1 MKCECGGADASG
13 CAESA
18 PNPWGAELRHGRD
31 YHDEVD
37 APSPHVNSL
46 RKKVRWAY
54 QVVIVTLQYVSK
66 SAAFFDL
73 DKTIIS
79 RSSLLAF
86 TRPFNDAGLI
96 SRKRMLK
103 NFIDQY
109 FFSNSG
115 ANHAQMEKMRQTLT
129 SMVTGWDVEQTKSVI
144 NDSLHS
150 AIDPMIYDEAAELI
164 EKHIRDGRDV
174 ILVSTSGREIVEPIG
189 RMLGATDVIATE
201 MEVVDGK
208 YTGKV
213 SYYAYAEKKAEA
225 VRASAEKNGYDLQK
239 SYAYSDSSTDIP
251 LLSIVG
257 FPCVVNPDRS
267 LRAHAESNN
276 WPVLHFT
283 RPVPLKQRF
292 AKVPPKP
299 ALAAAIGLGAIS
311 AIIYLA
317 NRKKKSAGGSEN
329 NVT

>member
-1 MKCECGGADASG
+1 M
-13 CAESA
+13 
-18 PNPWGAELRHGRD
+18 RHGRD
-31 YHDEVD
+31 YLDQSERSN
-37 APSPHVNSL
+37 ASRALLWEKP
-46 RKKVRWAY
+46 RWAY
-54 QVVIVTLQYVSK
+54 HLVIVTLPYVNK

-86 TRPFNDAGLI
+86 TKPFNQAGLI

-129 SMVTGWDVEQTKSVI
+129 SMVAGWDVEQTKSVI
-144 NDSLHS
+144 DESLHS

-189 RMLGATDVIATE
+189 KMLGATDVIATE

-225 VRASAEKNGYDLQK
+225 VRAIAENGYDLQK
-239 SYAYSDSSTDIP
+239 SFAYSDSSTDIP

>member
-1 MKCECGGADASG
+1 M
-13 CAESA
+13 
-18 PNPWGAELRHGRD
+18 
-31 YHDEVD
+31 
-37 APSPHVNSL
+37 
-46 RKKVRWAY
+46 
-54 QVVIVTLQYVSK
+54 VIVTLPYVSK

-86 TRPFNDAGLI
+86 TKPFNEAGLI
-96 SRKRMLK
+96 SRKRMMK

-115 ANHAQMEKMRQTLT
+115 SNHAQMEKMRQTLT
-129 SMVTGWDVEQTKSVI
+129 SMVTGWDVDQTRNVI
-144 NDSLHS
+144 NESVHS

-189 RMLGATDVIATE
+189 KMLGASDVIATE

-225 VRASAEKNGYDLQK
+225 VRAIAEKNGYDLQK
-239 SYAYSDSSTDIP
+239 SFAYSDSSTDIP

-257 FPCVVNPDRS
+257 FPCVVNPDRG
-267 LRAHAESNN
+267 LRAHAENNN
-276 WPVLHFT
+276 WPILHFT

-292 AKVPPKP
+292 AGVPPKP
-299 ALAAAIGLGAIS
+299 ALAAAIGLGALS
-311 AIIYLA
+311 AIIYFA
-317 NRKKKSAGGSEN
+317 NRKKKAAGGNVN

>member
-1 MKCECGGADASG
+1 M
-13 CAESA
+13 
-18 PNPWGAELRHGRD
+18 
-31 YHDEVD
+31 
-37 APSPHVNSL
+37 
-46 RKKVRWAY
+46 
-54 QVVIVTLQYVSK
+54 SK

-86 TRPFNDAGLI
+86 TKPFNQAGLI
-96 SRKRMLK
+96 SRKRMIK

-129 SMVTGWDVEQTKSVI
+129 SMVAGWDVEQTKSVI
-144 NDSLHS
+144 DESLHS

-189 RMLGATDVIATE
+189 KMLGATDVIATE

-225 VRASAEKNGYDLQK
+225 VRAIAEKNGYDLQK
-239 SYAYSDSSTDIP
+239 SFAYSDSSTDIP

>member
-1 MKCECGGADASG
+1 M
-13 CAESA
+13 
-18 PNPWGAELRHGRD
+18 
-31 YHDEVD
+31 
-37 APSPHVNSL
+37 
-46 RKKVRWAY
+46 RWAY
-54 QVVIVTLQYVSK
+54 QLVIVTLLYVSK

-86 TRPFNDAGLI
+86 TKPFNEAGLI

-115 ANHAQMEKMRQTLT
+115 ANHVQMEKMRQTLT
-129 SMVTGWDVEQTKSVI
+129 SMVTGWDVEQTKKVI
-144 NDSLHS
+144 DESLHS

-189 RMLGATDVIATE
+189 KMLGATDVIATE

-213 SYYAYAEKKAEA
+213 SYYAYAERKAEA
-225 VRASAEKNGYDLQK
+225 VRAIAEKNGYDLQK
-239 SYAYSDSSTDIP
+239 SFAYSDSSTDIP

-257 FPCVVNPDRS
+257 FPAVVNPDRG

-276 WPVLHFT
+276 WPILHFT

-292 AKVPPKP
+292 AGVPPKP
-299 ALAAAIGLGAIS
+299 ALAAAIGLGALS
-311 AIIYLA
+311 AIIYFV
-317 NRKKKSAGGSEN
+317 NRRKNAAGGSTN

>member
-1 MKCECGGADASG
+1 M
-13 CAESA
+13 
-18 PNPWGAELRHGRD
+18 
-31 YHDEVD
+31 
-37 APSPHVNSL
+37 
-46 RKKVRWAY
+46 
-54 QVVIVTLQYVSK
+54 SK

-86 TRPFNDAGLI
+86 TKPFNQAGLI
-96 SRKRMLK
+96 SRKRMVK

-129 SMVTGWDVEQTKSVI
+129 SMVAGWDVEATKAVI

-150 AIDPMIYDEAAELI
+150 AINPMIYDEAAELI
-164 EKHIRDGRDV
+164 EGHIRDGRDV
-174 ILVSTSGREIVEPIG
+174 IIVSTSGREIVEPIG

-201 MEVVDGK
+201 MEVTDGK

-213 SYYAYAEKKAEA
+213 AYYAYAERKAEA
-225 VRASAEKNGYDLQK
+225 VRAIAEKNNYDLQK
-239 SYAYSDSSTDIP
+239 CFAYSDSSTDIP

-257 FPCVVNPDRS
+257 FPCVVNPDRG
-267 LRAHAESNN
+267 LRAHAEANN
-276 WPVLHFT
+276 WPILHFT

-292 AKVPPKP
+292 AKIPPKP
-299 ALAAAIGLGAIS
+299 ALAAAIGLGALS
-311 AIIYLA
+311 TIIFLV
-317 NRKKKSAGGSEN
+317 NRKKKSAGGNTN

>member
-1 MKCECGGADASG
+1 M
-13 CAESA
+13 
-18 PNPWGAELRHGRD
+18 
-31 YHDEVD
+31 
-37 APSPHVNSL
+37 
-46 RKKVRWAY
+46 
-54 QVVIVTLQYVSK
+54 SK

-86 TRPFNDAGLI
+86 TRPFNQAGLI
-96 SRKRMLK
+96 SRKRMVK

-129 SMVTGWDVEQTKSVI
+129 LMVTGWDVEATKAVI

-164 EKHIRDGRDV
+164 EGHIRDGRDV
-174 ILVSTSGREIVEPIG
+174 IIVSTSGREIVEPIG
-189 RMLGATDVIATE
+189 RMLGAKDVIATE
-201 MEVVDGK
+201 MEVLDGK

-213 SYYAYAEKKAEA
+213 AYYAYAERKAEA
-225 VRASAEKNGYDLQK
+225 VRALAEKYDYDLQK
-239 SYAYSDSSTDIP
+239 SFAYSDSSTDIP

-257 FPCVVNPDRS
+257 FPCVVNPDRG
-267 LRAHAESNN
+267 LRAHAEANN
-276 WPVLHFT
+276 WPILYFT

-292 AKVPPKP
+292 AGISPKP
-299 ALAAAIGLGAIS
+299 ALAAAIGLGALS
-311 AIIYLA
+311 TIIYLV
-317 NRKKKSAGGSEN
+317 NRKKKSAGGNAN

>member
-1 MKCECGGADASG
+1 M
-13 CAESA
+13 
-18 PNPWGAELRHGRD
+18 
-31 YHDEVD
+31 
-37 APSPHVNSL
+37 
-46 RKKVRWAY
+46 
-54 QVVIVTLQYVSK
+54 SK

-86 TRPFNDAGLI
+86 TKPFNEAGLI

-109 FFSNSG
+109 FFANSG

-129 SMVTGWDVEQTKSVI
+129 SMVTGWDVQQTKDVI
-144 NDSLHS
+144 NESLHS

-189 RMLGATDVIATE
+189 KMLGATDVIATD

-213 SYYAYAEKKAEA
+213 AYYAYAEKKAEA
-225 VRASAEKNGYDLQK
+225 VRAIAEKNGYDLQK
-239 SYAYSDSSTDIP
+239 SFAYSDSSTDIP

-257 FPCVVNPDRS
+257 FPCVVNPDRG
-267 LRAHAESNN
+267 LRAHAEANN
-276 WPVLHFT
+276 WPILHFT

-292 AKVPPKP
+292 AVIPPKP
-299 ALAAAIGLGAIS
+299 ALAAAIGIGALS
-311 AIIYLA
+311 AIIYLTKR
-317 NRKKKSAGGSEN
+317 RKKASGGSVN

>member
-1 MKCECGGADASG
+1 MGFQ
-13 CAESA
+13 
-18 PNPWGAELRHGRD
+18 
-31 YHDEVD
+31 
-37 APSPHVNSL
+37 
-46 RKKVRWAY
+46 WAY
-54 QVVIVTLQYVSK
+54 RVVIVTLHYVSK

-86 TRPFNDAGLI
+86 AKPFNQAGLI
-96 SRKRMLK
+96 SRKQMVK
-103 NFIDQY
+103 NFVDQY

-129 SMVTGWDVEQTKSVI
+129 SMVAGWDVEQTKSVI
-144 NDSLHS
+144 SESLRTTIH
-150 AIDPMIYDEAAELI
+150 PMIYDEAADLI
-164 EKHIRDGRDV
+164 ERHIRDGRDV

-189 RMLGATDVIATE
+189 KMLGAKDVIATE
-201 MEVVDGK
+201 MEIVEGK

-213 SYYAYAEKKAEA
+213 AYYAYAEKKAEA
-225 VRASAEKNGYDLQK
+225 VRAIAERDGYDLQK
-239 SYAYSDSSTDIP
+239 SFAYSDSSTDIP

-257 FPCVVNPDRS
+257 FPCAVNPDRS

-276 WPVLHFT
+276 WPILHFT

-292 AKVPPKP
+292 AAIPPKP
-299 ALAAAIGLGAIS
+299 ALAAAVGLGALS
-311 AIIYLA
+311 TIIYFF
-317 NRKKKSAGGSEN
+317 NRRKKTAGGSTN